1 MIAILE
7 AVLTIIGLAI
17 AGAMIALAFI

>member
-7 AVLTIIGLAI
+7 AVLTLIGLAT

>member
-1 MIAILE
+1 MIAIIE
-7 AVLTIIGLAI
+7 AILTITGLAI

>member
-1 MIAILE
+1 MIAIIE
-7 AVLTIIGLAI
+7 ALLTIVSLAI